1 MKPVRHQGST
11 LQACTEIQPG
21 LPLWKVV
28 PTRDEQG
35 ELLCDFMMIIPKLKT
50 RQPMYV
56 QRAQSH
62 IAEVLSRY
70 GEVVFANI
78 NLELNVLWVSH
89 RYRSGLMLEIVNSIR
104 LRVPE
109 AVLVAHNTR
118 A

>member
-1 MKPVRHQGST
+1 MKLLRHQGALRT
-11 LQACTEIQPG
+11 CAEIQPG

-28 PTRDEQG
+28 PTRDDQG
-35 ELLCDFMMIIPKLKT
+35 VRLCDFMMIIPKLKS
-50 RQPMYV
+50 RQPVYV

-70 GEVVFANI
+70 AEVVFANI
-78 NLELNVLWVSH
+78 NLELNVLWVSY

-104 LRVPE
+104 LQVPE
-109 AVLVAHNTR
+109 AVLVAHNTH

>member
-1 MKPVRHQGST
+1 MKPARRQGCA
-11 LQACTEIQPG
+11 LKACTEIQPG

-35 ELLCDFMMIIPKLKT
+35 ERLCDFMMIIPRLKN

-56 QRAQSH
+56 QRAQAH
-62 IAEVLSRY
+62 IAEVLSRH

-89 RYRSGLMLEIVNSIR
+89 RHRSGLMLEIVNSIR